1 MKVRKLVGNA
11 MRLSRRKSLHLL
23 AAATVALPLT
33 LRTAWGQGWPNRVV
47 RIVVPLPPGGGAD
60 AVARILAKRFSKIW
74 GEQVIVENKSGA
86 AGDIAFG
93 AVAHAAPDGYTILMN
108 AGTSPRLRGLFHH
121 ALDYDPQVDFAP
133 VTMVGKFPFL
143 FVVPAASP
151 FKTLKDFISF
161 AKAHPGK
168 ISYAAAGVGSLPH
181 LCGELLE
188 RRAGFEMTH
197 VPYRGLAAGELNDLV
212 TGRIDA
218 MFNALASLL
227 PPVRAGQ
234 VRALGVTTAERF
246 VTVSDLPTFN
256 ESGVPGFDVA
266 GHYGLYVPAKT
277 PPEIVRKVHDAT
289 VSTLKEISVKAK
301 FEPLGT
307 AIVGSTPAALAA
319 ADRRAVELFDPI
331 IKSLGI

>member
-1 MKVRKLVGNA
+1 M
-11 MRLSRRKSLHLL
+11 
-23 AAATVALPLT
+23 
-33 LRTAWGQGWPNRVV
+33 
-47 RIVVPLPPGGGAD
+47 
-60 AVARILAKRFSKIW
+60 ARILAKRFSKIW

-133 VTMVGKFPFL
+133 VTIVGKFPFL

-188 RRAGFEMTH
+188 RQAGFEMTH

-246 VTVSDLPTFN
+246 ATVSDLPTFN
-256 ESGVPGFDVA
+256 ELGVPGFDVA
-266 GHYGLYVPAKT
+266 GHYGLYVPAKDSAGNRQEST
-277 PPEIVRKVHDAT
+277 RRHRLHTKRNLREDEIRTA
-289 VSTLKEISVKAK
+289 
-301 FEPLGT
+301 GT

-319 ADRRAVELFDPI
+319 ADRRAVELFGPI